1 MSDTRKPRERLD
13 ALLTELEDD
22 ILRSK
27 DAVTTDVEALRS
39 RAESLIEAH
48 AVPATGTGPEE
59 VRLRGDERVPW
70 VGEDPRQ
77 VKAWTS
83 WWESLDE
90 SVWRKLP
97 IREMRRRGW
106 FDVPRD
112 QDELVGFQEYFA
124 RAAGPEH
131 VAAYHRKKSRGNRSS
146 NEYALWAWQARILER
161 AQERGASGG
170 MPAFRKDHAWLPDLV
185 GLTRESDGPSAA
197 TEFLAA
203 KGVVL
208 VMERHL
214 PGTYLD
220 GAAMLGAGDRPIIGL
235 TLRHDRLDNFWFVLL
250 HELGHV
256 FLHLKGGEVYDFF
269 DEDDAWSG
277 DRIEQ
282 EADRFALDT
291 LISVEEWKRCL
302 SRFTL
307 TEKAVRA
314 DADRIGVHPSILAG
328 RIRRER
334 NNYTVLTELVGQWHV
349 RREFEEDA
357 DDPP

>member
-39 RAESLIEAH
+39 RAESLIEARV
-48 AVPATGTGPEE
+48 APALGTGPEE
-59 VRLRGDERVPW
+59 PRRRGEVRESW
-70 VGEDPRQ
+70 VGESSRPTQGWR
-77 VKAWTS
+77 S
-83 WWESLDE
+83 WWESVDE
-90 SVWRKLP
+90 SVWRELP

-106 FDVPRD
+106 FDVPRG
-112 QDELVGFQEYFA
+112 QDELVGFQEYVA
-124 RAAGPEH
+124 RAAGQAY

-146 NEYALWAWQARILER
+146 NEHALWAWQVRILER
-161 AQERGASGG
+161 AQERAAGSR
-170 MPAFRKDHAWLPDLV
+170 MPEFRMDDAWLPDLV

-197 TEFLAA
+197 TEFLAT

-208 VMERHL
+208 VTERHL

-277 DRIEQ
+277 DRIER

-314 DADRIGVHPSILAG
+314 DADRIGIHPSILAG

-349 RREFEEDA
+349 RREFEQGA
-357 DDPP
+357 DDPS